1 MRPFYN
7 TYEVTIILKDTRRE
21 GLLSLFLINNRF
33 LVKTKTETK
42 PVVLRGVTEPECSVG
57 GGSGTKREINLD
69 KTQSPFFKIG
79 HRKYR
84 SIQHVNTYRETTEP
98 FMSIPLAQFPI

>member
-1 MRPFYN
+1 M
-7 TYEVTIILKDTRRE
+7 
-21 GLLSLFLINNRF
+21 
-33 LVKTKTETK
+33 KTKTETK
-42 PVVLRGVTEPECSVG
+42 PVVFRGVREPECSVELVEL
-57 GGSGTKREINLD
+57 REKSIWKKHNRLSS
-69 KTQSPFFKIG
+69 KHAGLLSIG

>member
-21 GLLSLFLINNRF
+21 GLLSLFLINERF

-42 PVVLRGVTEPECSVG
+42 PVVFRGVREPECSVELMEL
-57 GGSGTKREINLD
+57 RE
-69 KTQSPFFKIG
+69 K
-79 HRKYR
+79 
-84 SIQHVNTYRETTEP
+84 SI
-98 FMSIPLAQFPI
+98 

>member
-1 MRPFYN
+1 M
-7 TYEVTIILKDTRRE
+7 
-21 GLLSLFLINNRF
+21 
-33 LVKTKTETK
+33 KTKTVTT
-42 PVVLRGVTEPECSVG
+42 PVVFRGVREPECSVELH
-57 GGSGTKREINLD
+57 SGTKREINLD

>member
-1 MRPFYN
+1 MTKLRPFCN

-42 PVVLRGVTEPECSVG
+42 PVVLRGVREPECSVEVVELREK
-57 GGSGTKREINLD
+57 SIWTKHNRLSSKHVGLSSMD
-69 KTQSPFFKIG
+69 
-79 HRKYR
+79 HRKYG
-84 SIQHVNTYRETTEP
+84 SIQYVNSQHISRNH
-98 FMSIPLAQFPI
+98 

>member
-1 MRPFYN
+1 M
-7 TYEVTIILKDTRRE
+7 
-21 GLLSLFLINNRF
+21 
-33 LVKTKTETK
+33 TKQD
-42 PVVLRGVTEPECSVG
+42 VLREAREPECSVELVELKEK
-57 GGSGTKREINLD
+57 SIWTKHNRLSS
-69 KTQSPFFKIG
+69 KHAGLLSIG